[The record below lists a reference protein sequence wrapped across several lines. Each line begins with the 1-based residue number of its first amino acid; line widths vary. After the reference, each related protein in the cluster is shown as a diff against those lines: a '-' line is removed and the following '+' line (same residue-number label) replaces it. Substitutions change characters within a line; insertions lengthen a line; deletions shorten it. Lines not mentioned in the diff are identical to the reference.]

1 MTCRSGARASGTWKL
16 EEQQVSRLIWGPL
29 EFEGP
34 VCLPGGAIKL
44 VIVYVN
50 LEPRREDSTGN
61 REYTDGK

>member
-1 MTCRSGARASGTWKL
+1 M
-16 EEQQVSRLIWGPL
+16 SRLIWGPL